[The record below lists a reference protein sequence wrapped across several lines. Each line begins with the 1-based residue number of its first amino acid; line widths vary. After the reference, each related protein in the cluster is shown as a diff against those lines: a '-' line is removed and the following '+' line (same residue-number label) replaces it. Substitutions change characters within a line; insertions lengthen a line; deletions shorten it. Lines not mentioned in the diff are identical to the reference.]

1 MPLKCFIIYLFS
13 DGHFYFGH
21 FEMFIQ
27 AKGTS
32 YLAFKNKKIF

>member
-1 MPLKCFIIYLFS
+1 MDIFILDIWW
-13 DGHFYFGH
+13 D
-21 FEMFIQ
+21 EMFIQ